1 LYNSNI
7 VRKKA
12 SRRLIPILRDTGSR
26 RARCIKNKAVTRRKY
41 IFVFVIESEECATIF
56 FSLIIRLYVQSKLLQ
71 RKTSIPATESKHN
84 YLHVYKRGRE
94 RSLSLSLS
102 FLLVVLDK
110 TNVFGVLAE
119 ALTADHDV
127 VFADDRVLVGAH
139 AAVY

>member
-1 LYNSNI
+1 MKSALQSSSLLLFVSTFKVNSYNERLLYPLQNLNTTI
-7 VRKKA
+7 YM
-12 SRRLIPILRDTGSR
+12 
-26 RARCIKNKAVTRRKY
+26 Y
-41 IFVFVIESEECATIF
+41 INVVE
-56 FSLIIRLYVQSKLLQ
+56 L
-71 RKTSIPATESKHN
+71 
-84 YLHVYKRGRE
+84 
-94 RSLSLSLS
+94 SLSLSLS

>member
-1 LYNSNI
+1 MKSALQSSSSLLFVSTFKVNSYNE
-7 VRKKA
+7 
-12 SRRLIPILRDTGSR
+12 RL
-26 RARCIKNKAVTRRKY
+26 
-41 IFVFVIESEECATIF
+41 
-56 FSLIIRLYVQSKLLQ
+56 LL
-71 RKTSIPATESKHN
+71 PATESKHN

-94 RSLSLSLS
+94 LSLSLSLS

-139 AAVY
+139 AAV

>member
-1 LYNSNI
+1 MY
-7 VRKKA
+7 KKQ
-12 SRRLIPILRDTGSR
+12 SGH
-26 RARCIKNKAVTRRKY
+26 KKKVY

-56 FSLIIRLYVQSKLLQ
+56 FSLIRLYVQSKLLQ

>member
-1 LYNSNI
+1 MYNSNI

-56 FSLIIRLYVQSKLLQ
+56 FSLIRLYVQSKLLQ
-71 RKTSIPATESKHN
+71 RKTSISATESKHN
-84 YLHVYKRGRE
+84 YLHVYKRGRA
-94 RSLSLSLS
+94 LSLSLS

-127 VFADDRVLVGAH
+127 VFADDRVLVRAH
-139 AAVY
+139 AAV

>member
-1 LYNSNI
+1 MY
-7 VRKKA
+7 KKQ
-12 SRRLIPILRDTGSR
+12 SGH
-26 RARCIKNKAVTRRKY
+26 KKKVY

-56 FSLIIRLYVQSKLLQ
+56 FSLIRLYVQSKLLQ

-94 RSLSLSLS
+94 LSLSLSL
-102 FLLVVLDK
+102 LLVVLDK

-127 VFADDRVLVGAH
+127 VFADDRVLVRAH
-139 AAVY
+139 AAV

>member
-1 LYNSNI
+1 M
-7 VRKKA
+7 
-12 SRRLIPILRDTGSR
+12 IPILRDTGSR
-26 RARCIKNKAVTRRKY
+26 RARRIKNKAVTRRKY

-56 FSLIIRLYVQSKLLQ
+56 FSLIRLYVQSKLLQ

-127 VFADDRVLVGAH
+127 VFADDRVLVRAH